1 MPDQAQIEDLFLGLQ
16 LSHYRI
22 TAKIGS
28 GGMGVVYRA
37 RDEHLDREVAVKVL
51 HPGTIADDAAR
62 RRFQNE
68 ARALSKLNHPN
79 IATIHDFDT
88 QRGTDFLVMEYLPG
102 ETLSR
107 KLSGGPLP
115 EKEIVTL
122 GIQLAEGLA
131 AAHEHGV
138 VHRDLKPGNLLCS
151 EGRLKILDFGLAKLR
166 RPVTE
171 TTATESMEQTHSL
184 SGTLPYMAP
193 EQLLG
198 EEVDARTDLYAAGL
212 VLYEMGTG
220 QRPFADVPSAQL
232 IAAMLKRSPIPA
244 KTLNSKISTEL
255 DHIIA
260 KCVEKDPDNRY
271 QSAKELCVD
280 LRWIERGMHSEQSK
294 ELVPAK
300 GREKFSGA
308 KKRATIGVLVAAA
321 LILVGLLGVPRAK
334 RWVSGQWSGTGRIQS
349 LAVLPLA
356 NLSGDPGRE
365 YLADGMTEELITQLG
380 KAMPL
385 RVISRQSVMQFK
397 GTTLS
402 LAEIGR
408 KLNVDGIVEGS
419 VVESG
424 GRVRVTAR
432 LVDATTEKP
441 LWGEEYDRDLRDVLT
456 LQGEVTRAIAQEIRV
471 KLTPQEQAIL
481 TKARSVN
488 PEAYEACL
496 KGRFEW
502 YKLSKEGLDNAEH
515 YYQLALEKDPNYAL
529 AYAGLAD
536 VWLERSDIGLQMP
549 RDVMDKARAAA
560 EKALELDDTLAEAHV
575 SLANIETGYE
585 WNWPAAER
593 DFLRAIQLNPSNAD
607 AHFMYA
613 DFLISLKRNQEW
625 QKEIQQTLELDP
637 MSSFHRSFYGWHL
650 VYLGR
655 NDEAIALLQKILAT
669 QPQLSYAHLGLWG
682 AYYKK
687 RMDKE
692 ALEEAQ
698 KFFEV
703 LGDQEVVKS
712 LREGPRGG
720 DYRAAM
726 KRAAD
731 VLASRSAHTHVAGV
745 RIARVYA
752 HAGENAE
759 CLTWL
764 EKAFA
769 AKESPMVHLNVGW
782 DWQNLR
788 NEPRFQA
795 LLREINFPK

>member
-1 MPDQAQIEDLFLGLQ
+1 MPDQVQSQDLFLGLQ
-16 LSHYRI
+16 FSHYRI
-22 TAKIGS
+22 TGKIGS

-37 RDEHLDREVAVKVL
+37 RDEHLDREVAIKVL
-51 HPGTIADDAAR
+51 RPGTIADEAAR

-102 ETLSR
+102 ETLSH
-107 KLSGGPLP
+107 KLAGGPLP
-115 EKEIVTL
+115 EKEIARL
-122 GIQLAEGLA
+122 GIQLAEGLS

-166 RPVTE
+166 RPVAE
-171 TTATESMEQTHSL
+171 TAATESIEQTHSL

-212 VLYEMGTG
+212 VLYEMATG
-220 QRPFADVPSAQL
+220 QRPFAELPSGQL

-244 KTLNSKISTEL
+244 KALNSKISAEL
-255 DHIIA
+255 DHIIT

-280 LRWIERGMHSEQSK
+280 LRGIEREMHSSHSTEQ
-294 ELVPAK
+294 LPAK
-300 GREKFSGA
+300 GRQMFTGA
-308 KKRATIGVLVAAA
+308 QKRVTIGVFTAVA
-321 LILVGLLGVPRAK
+321 LIVAGLLGVPSAR
-334 RWVSGQWSGTGRIQS
+334 RWVTGRWSGAGRIQS

-402 LAEIGR
+402 LGEIGR
-408 KLNVDGIVEGS
+408 KLSVDGIVEGS
-419 VVESG
+419 VAQSG

-432 LVDATTEKP
+432 LVDAATEKP
-441 LWGEEYDRDLRDVLT
+441 IWSEEYDRDLRDVLS

-471 KLTPQEQAIL
+471 KLTPQEQEKL
-481 TKARSVN
+481 TKARPVN

-536 VWLERSDIGLQMP
+536 VWLARSDTGLSTP
-549 RDVMDKARAAA
+549 RDVMKKAKAAA

-585 WNWPAAER
+585 WNWPAAEK

-625 QKEIQQTLELDP
+625 QKEIQRTLELDP

-650 VYLGR
+650 IYLGR
-655 NDEAIALLQKILAT
+655 NDEAIAVLQKILAA

-682 AYYKK
+682 AYFKK
-687 RMDKE
+687 GMNKQ

-703 LGDQEVVKS
+703 LGDQEVVAS
-712 LREGPRGG
+712 LREGIGG
-720 DYRAAM
+720 DSYRAAM

-731 VLASRSAHTHVAGV
+731 VLASRSTHTHVAGV
-745 RIARVYA
+745 RIARLYA

-764 EKAFA
+764 EKASA
-769 AKESPMVHLNVGW
+769 ARESPMVHLNVGW

-795 LLREINFPK
+795 LLREINFPQ

>member
-1 MPDQAQIEDLFLGLQ
+1 MPDQVQTQDLFLGLQ
-16 LSHYRI
+16 FSHYR
-22 TAKIGS
+22 TTEKIGS

-37 RDEHLDREVAVKVL
+37 RDEHLDREVAIKIL
-51 HPGTIADDAAR
+51 HPGTITDEAAR

-88 QRGTDFLVMEYLPG
+88 QRGTDFLVMEFLPG
-102 ETLSR
+102 ETLSH
-107 KLSGGPLP
+107 KLAGGPLP
-115 EKEIVTL
+115 EKEIVRL

-151 EGRLKILDFGLAKLR
+151 DGRLKILDFGLAKLR
-166 RPVTE
+166 RPVAE
-171 TTATESMEQTHSL
+171 TSATESLEQTHSI

-198 EEVDARTDLYAAGL
+198 EDVDARTDLYAAGL
-212 VLYEMGTG
+212 VLYEMATG
-220 QRPFADVPSAQL
+220 QRPFADLPSGQL
-232 IAAMLKRSPIPA
+232 IAAILKRSPIPA
-244 KTLNSKISTEL
+244 KALNPKLSVEL
-255 DHIIA
+255 DHIIT
-260 KCVEKDPDNRY
+260 KCVEKDPENRY
-271 QSAKELCVD
+271 QSAKEMGVD
-280 LRWIERGMHSEQSK
+280 LRRIEREMHSDHSIEQ
-294 ELVPAK
+294 VPAQ
-300 GREKFSGA
+300 GRKPLPSA
-308 KKRATIGVLVAAA
+308 KKLVTAGVVVAVVLVVA
-321 LILVGLLGVPRAK
+321 GLLGFPSAK
-334 RWVSGQWSGTGRIQS
+334 RWVAGRWSGAGRIQS

-356 NLSGDPGRE
+356 NLSGDPERE

-402 LAEIGR
+402 LGEIGR
-408 KLNVDGIVEGS
+408 KLSVDGIVEGS
-419 VVESG
+419 VVQSG

-432 LVDATTEKP
+432 LVDAATEKP
-441 LWGEEYDRDLRDVLT
+441 LWSEEYDRDLRDVLS

-471 KLTPQEQAIL
+471 QLTPQEQANL
-481 TKARSVN
+481 TKARPVN

-502 YKLSKEGLDNAEH
+502 YKLSKEGLDNAEQ

-536 VWLERSDIGLQMP
+536 VWLERSDTGLWTP
-549 RDVMDKARAAA
+549 RDVMKKAKTAA
-560 EKALELDDTLAEAHV
+560 EKALELDDALSEAHV
-575 SLANIETGYE
+575 SLANIETGFE
-585 WNWPAAER
+585 WNWPAAEK
-593 DFLRAIQLNPSNAD
+593 DFLRAIQLNPSNVD

-613 DFLISLKRNQEW
+613 DFLISLKRNEEW
-625 QKEIQQTLELDP
+625 QKEMQRTLELDP

-650 VYLGR
+650 IYLGR

-669 QPQLSYAHLGLWG
+669 QPELSYAHLGLWG
-682 AYYKK
+682 AYFKK
-687 RMDKE
+687 GMDQE
-692 ALEEAQ
+692 ALEEAE
-698 KFFEV
+698 KFFGV
-703 LGDQEVVKS
+703 LRDQEVVAS
-712 LREGPRGG
+712 LKRGSG
-720 DYRAAM
+720 EANYRLAM

-731 VLASRSAHTHVAGV
+731 VLAARSAHTHVPGV
-745 RIARVYA
+745 RIARLYA
-752 HAGENAE
+752 HAGENVE
-759 CLTWL
+759 SLNWL

-769 AKESPMVHLNVGW
+769 AKESPVVHLNVAW
-782 DWQNLR
+782 DWENLR

-795 LLREINFPK
+795 LLRGINFPQ

>member
-1 MPDQAQIEDLFLGLQ
+1 MRDQVQAQDLFLGLQ
-16 LSHYRI
+16 FGHYRI
-22 TAKIGS
+22 IEKIGS

-37 RDEHLDREVAVKVL
+37 LDEHLDREVAIKVL
-51 HPGTIADDAAR
+51 HPGTIADEAAR

-88 QRGTDFLVMEYLPG
+88 QRGTDFLVMEFLPG
-102 ETLSR
+102 ETLSH
-107 KLSGGPLP
+107 KLAGGPLP
-115 EKEIVTL
+115 EKEIVRL

-166 RPVTE
+166 RQVTG
-171 TTATESMEQTHSL
+171 TSVTESMEQTHSV

-198 EEVDARTDLYAAGL
+198 EDVDARTDLYAAGL
-212 VLYEMGTG
+212 VLYEMATG
-220 QRPFADVPSAQL
+220 QRPFADLPSGQL
-232 IAAMLKRSPIPA
+232 IAAILKRSPIPA
-244 KTLNSKISTEL
+244 KALNPKLSVEL
-255 DHIIA
+255 DHIIT
-260 KCVEKDPDNRY
+260 KCVEKDPENRY
-271 QSAKELCVD
+271 QSAKEMGVD
-280 LRWIERGMHSEQSK
+280 LRWIEREMRSDHSTEQ
-294 ELVPAK
+294 VPAK
-300 GREKFSGA
+300 GREPLSS
-308 KKRATIGVLVAAA
+308 
-321 LILVGLLGVPRAK
+321 AK
-334 RWVSGQWSGTGRIQS
+334 RWVTIGAIAAVVLIVAVFLGFPSAKRWVAGRWNGAGRIES
-349 LAVLPLA
+349 LAVLPLV
-356 NLSGDPGRE
+356 NLSGDPNRE

-397 GTTLS
+397 DTTLS
-402 LAEIGR
+402 LGEIGR
-408 KLNVDGIVEGS
+408 KLSVDGIVEGS
-419 VVESG
+419 VVQSG
-424 GRVRVTAR
+424 ERVRVTAR
-432 LVDATTEKP
+432 LVDVATEKP
-441 LWGEEYDRDLRDVLT
+441 LWSDEYDRDLRDVLS

-471 KLTPQEQAIL
+471 KLTPQEQANL
-481 TKARSVN
+481 TRARTVN

-536 VWLERSDIGLQMP
+536 VWLERSDIGLSTP
-549 RDVMDKARAAA
+549 RDVMKKAKAAA

-585 WNWPAAER
+585 WNWPAAEK
-593 DFLRAIQLNPSNAD
+593 DFLRAIQLNPSNVD

-625 QKEIQQTLELDP
+625 QKEMQRTLELDP

-655 NDEAIALLQKILAT
+655 NDEAIALLQKILAA
-669 QPQLSYAHLGLWG
+669 QPELRYAHMGLWG
-682 AYYKK
+682 AYFKK
-687 RMDKE
+687 GMDKE
-692 ALEEAQ
+692 ALEEAE
-698 KFFEV
+698 KFFGV
-703 LGDQEVVKS
+703 LGDQEVVAS
-712 LREGPRGG
+712 LKRGSG
-720 DYRAAM
+720 EVNYRLAM

-731 VLASRSAHTHVAGV
+731 VLAARSAHTHVPGV
-745 RIARVYA
+745 RIARLYA

-769 AKESPMVHLNVGW
+769 ARESPMVHLNVAW
-782 DWQNLR
+782 DWENLR
-788 NEPRFQA
+788 NEPRFLA
-795 LLREINFPK
+795 LLREINFPQ